1 MIIIIVFLDFLY
13 IFLNTGG
20 RGRLTEFFLGLL
32 VVVGSQRSQV
42 NVGIRTNISQL
53 LRPRVELG
61 GRRELRHG
69 GPQRV
74 HGEVVAETG
83 GDGELLLLLLL
94 HGGPGLGQ
102 LEAGEDRLGGSW
114 PRGVAAELK
123 ERKLERDWNRD

>member
-20 RGRLTEFFLGLL
+20 RGRLTAFFLGLL
-32 VVVGSQRSQV
+32 VVVGSQWSQV

-53 LRPRVELG
+53 IRPRVELG

-69 GPQRV
+69 RPQRV

-94 HGGPGLGQ
+94 LHRGAGLGQ
-102 LEAGEDRLGGSW
+102 LEAGEDRLGGPWAS
-114 PRGVAAELK
+114 GVAAEL
-123 ERKLERDWNRD
+123 RLGKLE